1 MRRVVRPEVRE
12 TEPVSVETVSSPL
25 SEMES

>member
-1 MRRVVRPEVRE
+1 MSRGVRPEMRE